1 MSLDKMSLDA
11 RPMVGALFF
20 LSTSGDGGV
29 TFRFDPGVDIFGW
42 FVDPKFVSRAQSS
55 PRMASR
61 SCSRV
66 SSRLM
71 SEYRYESSLGESTL
85 GVDMRR
91 MWTGVT
97 VDSRDVIIDSRDV
110 TEFVDGDRP
119 LAWLPNTSLGL
130 GDIDES
136 RP

>member
-1 MSLDKMSLDA
+1 
-11 RPMVGALFF
+11 MVGALFF

-66 SSRLM
+66 SSRLIVA
-71 SEYRYESSLGESTL
+71 GEIVAKNKNKNNINRSKIAYYANE
-85 GVDMRR
+85 GK
-91 MWTGVT
+91 
-97 VDSRDVIIDSRDV
+97 S
-110 TEFVDGDRP
+110 
-119 LAWLPNTSLGL
+119 
-130 GDIDES
+130 
-136 RP
+136 